1 MKINLLDFFSLIDKP
16 GPPTGPIKINEIDAT
31 SVTISWEPPELDGG
45 APLSGYVV
53 EQRDAHRPGWLPV
66 SESVTRTTFK
76 FTRLTE
82 GNEYVFRV
90 AATNRF
96 GIGSYLQSEVIE
108 CRSSI
113 SKSLGLPPFSPPLIL
128 NVNKKGFVLNVP

>member
-1 MKINLLDFFSLIDKP
+1 MKINLRDFFLFFIDKP
-16 GPPTGPIKINEIDAT
+16 GPPTGPVKIEEIDAT
-31 SVTISWEPPELDGG
+31 SVTISWGPPELDGG

-82 GNEYVFRV
+82 GNEYVFRI

-108 CRSSI
+108 CRSLI
-113 SKSLGLPPFSPPLIL
+113 SKSWTPAPHSPHL
-128 NVNKKGFVLNVP
+128 

>member
-1 MKINLLDFFSLIDKP
+1 M
-16 GPPTGPIKINEIDAT
+16 
-31 SVTISWEPPELDGG
+31 TISWGPPELDGG

-66 SESVTRTTFK
+66 SESVTRSTFK
-76 FTRLTE
+76 FTRLIE
-82 GNEYVFRV
+82 GNEDVFRV

-96 GIGSYLQSEVIE
+96 GIGAYLQSEVIE

-113 SKSLGLPPFSPPLIL
+113 SKSWALLPFSSPL
-128 NVNKKGFVLNVP
+128 NVNKKEFVFNMPLCK